1 MPTLN
6 WIGKEKV
13 VTHHL
18 DVPFYTLEHR
28 YGFRADDVSDT
39 SKTGSGNMIIH
50 GDNLIALKSLLPE
63 YEGKIGCIYIDPP
76 YNTGEENW
84 MYNDNVND
92 PHIKKWLGE
101 VVGREGEDLS
111 RHDKWLC
118 MMYPRLKILEKLL
131 SKDGAIFIS
140 IKDQEF
146 HNLKYICDKI
156 FGISNFV
163 GVLTWESSTQPI
175 NAGSAKF
182 NLQKKCEFIFLYR
195 KSGRKDFILK
205 EEEEELDYPNEWKRG
220 KCRFE
225 IIEKSDAGG
234 YKRDSMKFKI
244 LGRYP
249 RKGKRWQIGEDTA
262 RELERNERVAIVDGL
277 VKRVVY
283 PEDELD
289 KKKFEPFWSHFSS
302 DFGTAL
308 TGKRLLNEIMG
319 EAVGFDTVKPPCLI
333 AKLISYLPKD
343 VIVLDSYGGS
353 STTAHAVLLQN
364 KKDGGSRRFIE
375 IEMMDYADTLTA
387 ERTKR
392 VMTGYPYQKKVK
404 EKLYS
409 KKLTLKNIAKASGWI
424 DEACLVVEENR
435 DLYDKVEG
443 PVIKDNSIVVYG
455 EKTNAEYMKG
465 LGGAFD
471 YYELGKPLFNPDNS
485 LNEEVG
491 EEDLRK
497 YIFYSE
503 TKNPLERPRE
513 KTHQYLLDV
522 YKNTAYYFY
531 YEKGGL
537 TVLNMD
543 TLDIIRQRAE
553 MYVVYADV
561 CHLSEDFMVENHLLF
576 KKIPRDIKRF

>member
-1 MPTLN
+1 M
-6 WIGKEKV
+6 
-13 VTHHL
+13 
-18 DVPFYTLEHR
+18 
-28 YGFRADDVSDT
+28 
-39 SKTGSGNMIIH
+39 
-50 GDNLIALKSLLPE
+50 
-63 YEGKIGCIYIDPP
+63 
-76 YNTGEENW
+76 
-84 MYNDNVND
+84 
-92 PHIKKWLGE
+92 
-101 VVGREGEDLS
+101 
-111 RHDKWLC
+111 
-118 MMYPRLKILEKLL
+118 
-131 SKDGAIFIS
+131 
-140 IKDQEF
+140 
-146 HNLKYICDKI
+146 
-156 FGISNFV
+156 